1 MKQQEQR
8 LPALRQLEEQRGV
21 QQPEVL
27 QPEVLQQLVALR
39 QPEEQQV
46 LQQPAVLL
54 VLGEPEL
61 LEEQQVL
68 LPLAQQVQ
76 LNPNLNR

>member
-27 QPEVLQQLVALR
+27 QQLVALR

-46 LQQPAVLL
+46 LQQPTVLL

-68 LPLAQQVQ
+68 QRLAQQVQ
-76 LNPNLNR
+76 LNPNLSR